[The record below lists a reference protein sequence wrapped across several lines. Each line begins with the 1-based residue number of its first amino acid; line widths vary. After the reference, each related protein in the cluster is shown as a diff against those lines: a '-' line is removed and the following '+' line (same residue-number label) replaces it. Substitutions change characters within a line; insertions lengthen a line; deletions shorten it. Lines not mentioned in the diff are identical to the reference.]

1 MMNEPVKMDQLNE
14 NEKAF
19 IDFYNNMATKNT
31 QESGSQF
38 IEIPQV
44 DNTQTGAAI
53 TVVTP
58 TQATVQRAQKQVLKK
73 APIKRAKTAATKK
86 KAMRSKQAKR
96 ISKIKSKQKRG

>member
-73 APIKRAKTAATKK
+73 VPVAVKRAKTLSAKK
-86 KAMRSKQAKR
+86 KR
-96 ISKIKSKQKRG
+96 

>member
-1 MMNEPVKMDQLNE
+1 MDQLNE

-86 KAMRSKQAKR
+86 KRCAQSKLSVSPRLKA
-96 ISKIKSKQKRG
+96 SKKRG

>member
-44 DNTQTGAAI
+44 DKTQTGAAI

-73 APIKRAKTAATKK
+73 VPVAVKRAKTLSAKK
-86 KAMRSKQAKR
+86 KR
-96 ISKIKSKQKRG
+96 